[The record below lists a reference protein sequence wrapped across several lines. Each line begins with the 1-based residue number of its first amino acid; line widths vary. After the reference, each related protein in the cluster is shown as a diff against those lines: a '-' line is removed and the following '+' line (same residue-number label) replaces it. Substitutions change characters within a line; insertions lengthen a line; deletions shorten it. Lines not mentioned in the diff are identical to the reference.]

1 MTVDA
6 PATEETLERIRTL
19 SRDFR
24 AAAERRDLVAM
35 DELLSERRALLETLP
50 RLPDRG
56 PATAGD
62 FRRREELLQSI
73 LTLDREAERLL
84 ADVRDQWSADLV
96 AVGAGQRGLSGYGGG
111 RRRSGKWIDERG

>member
-1 MTVDA
+1 MTVTA
-6 PATEETLERIRTL
+6 PATEETLERIRSL

-35 DELLSERRALLETLP
+35 DELLSERRALLEALP

-56 PATAGD
+56 PATAAD
-62 FRRREELLQSI
+62 QRRREELLQSI

-96 AVGAGQRGLSGYGGG
+96 AVGAGQRGLSGYAGG